1 LTSLVDKSSGYMDN
15 PLRQNFFRAGH
26 AHAGVI
32 VILSLVCHGYA
43 AGWGDRADLHGS
55 GGAGGG
61 GADVR
66 GGIAEECWLGVPR
79 LKPLLEKFL
88 DYRSGEPLRHPKA
101 EGIRSHP

>member
-1 LTSLVDKSSGYMDN
+1 V
-15 PLRQNFFRAGH
+15 PLAAILISAGFFFSVLPATATQPGG
-26 AHAGVI
+26 A
-32 VILSLVCHGYA
+32 
-43 AGWGDRADLHGS
+43 DRADLHGS

-101 EGIRSHP
+101 EGIRSHLNNEAKEVRRRLPLRG